1 MVVFSRDFPI
11 AVCNRIDVPFTFV
24 IHVMHLLAFESTV
37 VFVIEI
43 LAEILIKILG
53 NPSRII
59 GNPME
64 ILGNPNRKP

>member
-24 IHVMHLLAFESTV
+24 IHVMYLLAFESTV

-43 LAEILIKILG
+43 LAEILCVGIKELSV
-53 NPSRII
+53 NVV
-59 GNPME
+59 
-64 ILGNPNRKP
+64 

>member
-43 LAEILIKILG
+43 LAEILCVGVKELSV
-53 NPSRII
+53 NVV
-59 GNPME
+59 
-64 ILGNPNRKP
+64 